1 MDKKEQLESLLAS
14 LSPEEMEDL
23 EALLQKSS
31 VTSRN
36 TKKKKRRGKGKRKR
50 REATK
55 AKDQPVEREHHM
67 EDSPSTDEFLKDL
80 HLTASEREELEEASR
95 SDREMGAHD
104 QNPRP
109 PKKKTNHQ
117 VEMRCRIC
125 GKTEKVSPGIV
136 PPERDR
142 FKCNACCCSAG

>member
-1 MDKKEQLESLLAS
+1 MDKKEQLASLLAS
-14 LSPEEMEDL
+14 LSPEQMEEF
-23 EALLQKSS
+23 EALLHKSS

-36 TKKKKRRGKGKRKR
+36 TKKKKRRGKGKRKK
-50 REATK
+50 REA
-55 AKDQPVEREHHM
+55 AKVKEQQAEREPPM
-67 EDSPSTDEFLKDL
+67 EDSPPTDDFFLKDL
-80 HLTASEREELEEASR
+80 RLTASEREELEEASR
-95 SDREMGAHD
+95 SDKEMD
-104 QNPRP
+104 R
-109 PKKKTNHQ
+109 